1 MDNWKLKVL
10 TIRFRTK
17 LTRIALICCIL
28 HLFLGIFCAET
39 LAGRLIGIFGIW
51 FFYPELK
58 RRKMEQAIFEA
69 FEV

>member
-1 MDNWKLKVL
+1 
-10 TIRFRTK
+10 
-17 LTRIALICCIL
+17 
-28 HLFLGIFCAET
+28 LGIFCAET